1 MFLARVIRKSAV
13 AVSPVKQRCK
23 LYSHQASSRA
33 TVRPTLPL
41 GCLRFC
47 SDSPPKCWNCDYTY
61 KSELFCSKCKVLQ
74 EWPGNLNYF
83 DIMGIK
89 REYNVA
95 SEEIHKKYREL
106 QKMLHPDKFGNKSE
120 KERQISEK
128 LSSLINK
135 AYSTLAHP
143 LKRGLYML
151 QLKGISIPEG
161 TTSLNAKFLMEIM
174 ERNEEIENAME
185 DRDKILK
192 LAKESRELL
201 DTMSKQVAE
210 AFSKEDI
217 DTATKILIKMKY
229 YDTVDNRLK
238 KLKHD
243 LGVVE

>member
-1 MFLARVIRKSAV
+1 M
-13 AVSPVKQRCK
+13 QE
-23 LYSHQASSRA
+23 
-33 TVRPTLPL
+33 LP
-41 GCLRFC
+41 
-47 SDSPPKCWNCDYTY
+47 
-61 KSELFCSKCKVLQ
+61 Q
-74 EWPGNLNYF
+74 NLNYF

-89 REYNVA
+89 RDYNVVN
-95 SEEIHKKYREL
+95 EEIHKKYREL

-161 TTSLNAKFLMEIM
+161 TTSLNPEFLMEIM
-174 ERNEEIENAME
+174 ERNEKIENAIE

-192 LAKESRELL
+192 LAKDSKELL
-201 DTMSKQVAE
+201 ETMSKQVAE

-217 DTATKILIKMKY
+217 ETATKILIKMKY
-229 YDTVDNRLK
+229 YDSVDNRLK

-243 LGVVE
+243 LGIVE